1 MFCISEYGSFPDIP
15 TMFVEINVNNIIVRI
30 MIEITVVFV
39 TQTLQ
44 QNQ

>member
-1 MFCISEYGSFPDIP
+1 
-15 TMFVEINVNNIIVRI
+15 MFVKMNVNNIIVRI